1 MKRKCFKNFRKHS
14 PSAAWPIRK
23 KWRRWPCFCVPM
35 KRLSSPV
42 RIIRS
47 TADFSIST
55 DEPGEFVSRWKM
67 RIDSHQHFWQYN
79 AVRHSWITEE
89 MSLLKR
95 DFMPEDLDDD
105 RKAGNIDATIAV
117 QADQS
122 EEETLFLLQLAQ
134 RHSSIAGVVGWVDL
148 CSPHAA
154 KRLKHFSQFDKLR
167 GFRHLAQDEPDERFL
182 ARADFL
188 RGIACLREFGFT
200 YDILVYPE
208 QLPAALELV
217 AHFPE
222 QKFVIDHIEARNQSA
237 QPLRLGRAH
246 AKYRREAQRL
256 LQGFWPRHRSRLEKL
271 EERRFSALLGYSIRC
286 VWPEAPDVRLG
297 LARVPARRRLS
308 AGARN
313 HRKLRSGLRGGHQ
326 GQNLRGQC
334 SGFLSVESGETWTC
348 SLKTRSSL
356 LPAAGRELARP
367 SYAAL
372 RAKAPSPSSWTK
384 TWKPPISSKKTFAT
398 PARNAASSSRTS
410 FRPKTVPPSSSR
422 RSANLAGSMS
432 SSTTSE

>member
-1 MKRKCFKNFRKHS
+1 
-14 PSAAWPIRK
+14 
-23 KWRRWPCFCVPM
+23 
-35 KRLSSPV
+35 
-42 RIIRS
+42 
-47 TADFSIST
+47 
-55 DEPGEFVSRWKM
+55 
-67 RIDSHQHFWQYN
+67 
-79 AVRHSWITEE
+79 

-222 QKFVIDHIEARNQSA
+222 QKFVIDHI
-237 QPLRLGRAH
+237 
-246 AKYRREAQRL
+246 AKPEIKA
-256 LQGFWPRHRSRLEKL
+256 RSRSGWAVLMQNIAAKPNVYCKVSGLVTEADWKNWKKEDFRPYLDVVFDAFGPRRLMFGSDWPVCLLAAGYQQVLEIIENYVQDCAADIKDKIFGGNAAEFYQL
-271 EERRFSALLGYSIRC
+271 KAAKR
-286 VWPEAPDVRLG
+286 G
-297 LARVPARRRLS
+297 LAA
-308 AGARN
+308 
-313 HRKLRSGLRGGHQ
+313 
-326 GQNLRGQC
+326 
-334 SGFLSVESGETWTC
+334 
-348 SLKTRSSL
+348 
-356 LPAAGRELARP
+356 
-367 SYAAL
+367 
-372 RAKAPSPSSWTK
+372 
-384 TWKPPISSKKTFAT
+384 
-398 PARNAASSSRTS
+398 
-410 FRPKTVPPSSSR
+410 
-422 RSANLAGSMS
+422 
-432 SSTTSE
+432 